1 MFTRIVGIWIL
12 LNYIFNETFFYNLSI
27 FIILDTVKIKY
38 SKMPNRENAIFGTL
52 SCCFQ

>member
-27 FIILDTVKIKY
+27 FIILDTVKK
-38 SKMPNRENAIFGTL
+38 KKLKNAK
-52 SCCFQ
+52 